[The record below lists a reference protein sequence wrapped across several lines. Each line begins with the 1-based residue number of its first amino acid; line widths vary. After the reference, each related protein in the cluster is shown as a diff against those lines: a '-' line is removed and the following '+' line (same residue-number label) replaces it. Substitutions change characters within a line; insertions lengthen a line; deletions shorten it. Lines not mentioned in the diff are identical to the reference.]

1 MSNLLLEVDSLS
13 DTSAVHGLRAQSLNH
28 GWYTSGS
35 ASRRTGVGA
44 SDGCR
49 HTADG
54 TLRTEDNTLD
64 LSGLHPLID
73 LGGVRVHSV
82 VSLQCNHLGVEV
94 VILLLQGSDIHV
106 SATDILDS
114 GSKKMV
120 GLLDQVE
127 DTTMFT
133 DDSGSKRLDL
143 CIFVHAS
150 NLRIDTGEVLVVC
163 TVLRVK
169 DKIHEET
176 NVFMNSSRVMGV
188 ATTVS

>member
-1 MSNLLLEVDSLS
+1 
-13 DTSAVHGLRAQSLNH
+13 
-28 GWYTSGS
+28 
-35 ASRRTGVGA
+35 
-44 SDGCR
+44 
-49 HTADG
+49 
-54 TLRTEDNTLD
+54 
-64 LSGLHPLID
+64 
-73 LGGVRVHSV
+73 
-82 VSLQCNHLGVEV
+82 
-94 VILLLQGSDIHV
+94 
-106 SATDILDS
+106 
-114 GSKKMV
+114 MV

-133 DDSGSKRLDL
+133 DDSGSKGLDL

-150 NLRIDTGEVLVVC
+150 NLRIDTGGVLVVC